1 MRAPFR
7 IVSHGFLFAG
17 LLLPACRLAQADDDG
32 PILKKLKTVS
42 TIASTVPSNGDVNPY
57 GIVRVERNVGK
68 LEAGHILI
76 SNFNNMNNQQG
87 TGTTIVDVSP
97 GGALTVFAQLDP
109 SMLPGSCPGGLG
121 LTTALAVLRTGWVIV
136 GSLPTSDGTSATA
149 AAGCLIV
156 LDSNGNPV
164 ETFYGSLINGPWDM
178 TWSER
183 GNEAMLFVTNVLNG
197 TVAAGGS
204 VVHQGTVVRINLGNS
219 ETQMPWIE
227 SMTVIGSGFAQR
239 TDPAALVLGAT
250 GVALSPNC
258 NDDDNDGRD
267 NHGRDNDGRDNHGRD
282 NDGRDNHGRVLYVA
296 DTLNNGIRAISNPL
310 FRTNSDGTGA
320 LAASGGAL
328 NQPLGLTVAPN
339 GNILTVNGGD
349 GFIVEFNAHG
359 NQIAKKLIDNTG
371 GPPPGAGTLFGL
383 IYVPDTGVYF
393 VDDGSNTLNLLH

>member
-7 IVSHGFLFAG
+7 IVSHGLLFAG
-17 LLLPACRLAQADDDG
+17 LLLPACRLAKADDDG

-57 GIVRVERNVGK
+57 GIVRVERSVGK

-109 SMLPGSCPGGLG
+109 TMLPGSCPGGLG
-121 LTTALAVLRTGWVIV
+121 LTTALAVLHTGWVIV

-156 LDSNGNPV
+156 LDSYGNPV

-197 TVAAGGS
+197 TVTAGGS

-267 NHGRDNDGRDNHGRD
+267 HHGS
-282 NDGRDNHGRVLYVA
+282 VLYVA

-310 FRTNSDGTGA
+310 FRTNSDGTGT
-320 LAASGGAL
+320 LVASGGAL

-339 GNILTVNGGD
+339 GNILAVNGGD

>member
-7 IVSHGFLFAG
+7 IVSHGLLFAG
-17 LLLPACRLAQADDDG
+17 LLLPACRLAKADDDG

-57 GIVRVERNVGK
+57 GIVRVERSVGK

-109 SMLPGSCPGGLG
+109 TMLPGSCPGGLG
-121 LTTALAVLRTGWVIV
+121 LTTALAVLHTGWVIV

-156 LDSNGNPV
+156 LDSYGNPF

-197 TVAAGGS
+197 TVTAGGS

-267 NHGRDNDGRDNHGRD
+267 HHGS
-282 NDGRDNHGRVLYVA
+282 VLYVA

-310 FRTNSDGTGA
+310 FRTNSDGTGT
-320 LAASGGAL
+320 LVASGGAL

-339 GNILTVNGGD
+339 GNILAVNGGD